1 MSNIQSLPP
10 LQQHSAAWYGPDIAR
25 REAEW
30 LYCLSAREVRE
41 LENAAEPWIN
51 LPDGLTAIGAD
62 AFKLPTLRVK
72 LLALRQE
79 LIHGR
84 GFGMLRG
91 LPIARYTE
99 HQIQLIFRGL
109 GSHLGMARS
118 QNAQGHLLGHVRD
131 LGLSSQDPGVRV
143 YQTNERQTFH
153 TDSADVVGLLCLTN
167 AMSGGDSLLVSSS
180 TIFNELRQQCPELLS
195 LLLQPV
201 ATDRRGEVSVGQAP
215 YFLIPVFSYYK
226 HHLTAIYQR
235 QYIDSA
241 QRFSDAPRLSEQQV
255 QALDRF
261 DGLANNPELHFSM
274 RLAPGDMQFVYNHAL
289 LHDRT
294 AFEDWPEPQ
303 RKRHLLRL
311 WLAVPGDRP
320 LPACFA
326 ARYGSLEIGKRG
338 GVMTGQ
344 SG

>member
-1 MSNIQSLPP
+1 M
-10 LQQHSAAWYGPDIAR
+10 
-25 REAEW
+25 
-30 LYCLSAREVRE
+30 YCLSAREVRE

-153 TDSADVVGLLCLTN
+153 TDSADVVGLLCLKN

-215 YFLIPVFSYYK
+215 YF
-226 HHLTAIYQR
+226 
-235 QYIDSA
+235 
-241 QRFSDAPRLSEQQV
+241 
-255 QALDRF
+255 
-261 DGLANNPELHFSM
+261 
-274 RLAPGDMQFVYNHAL
+274 
-289 LHDRT
+289 
-294 AFEDWPEPQ
+294 
-303 RKRHLLRL
+303 
-311 WLAVPGDRP
+311 
-320 LPACFA
+320 
-326 ARYGSLEIGKRG
+326 
-338 GVMTGQ
+338 
-344 SG
+344 